1 MSTINDSLQ
10 QLMATDGALACAVVD
25 YGSGMLLG
33 AAGGGIDLELAA
45 GGNTEVMRSKLK
57 TMQMLG
63 LDDSID
69 DILITLG
76 KQYHLLRPL
85 ARANDLFAYYV
96 LDKSKA
102 NLALAR
108 RKLAEVGDAL
118 EV

>member
-1 MSTINDSLQ
+1 MTAIKESLD
-10 QLMATDGALACAVVD
+10 QLMSVDGALAAAVVD

-63 LDDSID
+63 LDDTID

-76 KQYHLLRPL
+76 KQYHLIRPL
-85 ARANDLFAYYV
+85 ARAQDLFAYYV
-96 LDKSKA
+96 LDKSRA
-102 NLALAR
+102 NLALSR

>member
-1 MSTINDSLQ
+1 MSV
-10 QLMATDGALACAVVD
+10 DGALAAAVVD
-25 YGSGMLLG
+25 YSSGMLLG

-76 KQYHLLRPL
+76 KQYHLIRPL
-85 ARANDLFAYYV
+85 AKAQDV
-96 LDKSKA
+96 LDVDPQLSA
-102 NLALAR
+102 AVLLLRLQLAGA
-108 RKLAEVGDAL
+108 KI
-118 EV
+118 